1 MPGGSFEFD
10 GPQGHQSM
18 NWSVADA
25 RFSGIYD
32 PALATFRSMSGS
44 LGGMT
49 MASKDAI
56 QDLDASI
63 GPGTFALTGG
73 PSAGGGVDFTLSEAF
88 TNFAENVRVADPSS
102 GANLPFSVKAATLS
116 IDASGQGY
124 RTRALLDL
132 LAFGVANADKA
143 KITANQAELKTRLL
157 AALPVW
163 NRIDGSYRF
172 GDFTTETPVG
182 SFGAK
187 AIAVGFGMD
196 GADRQRN
203 DHLQAE
209 RRRADRA
216 GATRAGLE
224 QAAAADRIRPERSG
238 VGFDLDGMARKLI
251 DALDLNRE
259 PPVPEEVTA
268 AIGAEFMAKPPK
280 VVISRSTVKGGDTE
294 VAAEGEVTFVAG
306 KPEANVA
313 FEVAGYDSVIE
324 TVKQAANDQP
334 EFGQYLAFAL
344 AAKGFAK
351 TLPEGRLRWEFLVK
365 ARRIGER
372 QRRPAEGPGSAIARI
387 PPDRAQATGNRRTG
401 GAACLFQKSAR
412 CGVKLSTSR
421 PASSALT
428 PCTAF
433 DGTMNELP
441 AASVSVLPSIVT
453 SNRPSAT

>member
-1 MPGGSFEFD
+1 MRQLLPIVSCLFLSTPVFAQTVDADGAQRLTDDLARYVGQGAFTSNVVSVTVEGSAYRIAVDFKALVGLASAMDPGVKLDITPLAVLAKPLPDGNWEVASDSVPGGSFEFD

-73 PSAGGGVDFTLSEAF
+73 PSGGGGVDFTLSEAF

-172 GDFTTETPVG
+172 GDYHHRYAG
-182 SFGAK
+182 SVHSA
-187 AIAVGFGMD
+187 
-196 GADRQRN
+196 
-203 DHLQAE
+203 
-209 RRRADRA
+209 RRPSRSAS
-216 GATRAGLE
+216 GWTV
-224 QAAAADRIRPERSG
+224 PSPTERS
-238 VGFDLDGMARKLI
+238 
-251 DALDLNRE
+251 
-259 PPVPEEVTA
+259 P
-268 AIGAEFMAKPPK
+268 
-280 VVISRSTVKGGDTE
+280 
-294 VAAEGEVTFVAG
+294 
-306 KPEANVA
+306 
-313 FEVAGYDSVIE
+313 
-324 TVKQAANDQP
+324 
-334 EFGQYLAFAL
+334 
-344 AAKGFAK
+344 
-351 TLPEGRLRWEFLVK
+351 
-365 ARRIGER
+365 
-372 QRRPAEGPGSAIARI
+372 
-387 PPDRAQATGNRRTG
+387 TG
-401 GAACLFQKSAR
+401 
-412 CGVKLSTSR
+412 
-421 PASSALT
+421 
-428 PCTAF
+428 
-433 DGTMNELP
+433 
-441 AASVSVLPSIVT
+441 
-453 SNRPSAT
+453 